1 LTKGKIL
8 ITGGAGFI
16 PSSLANSLVKIGYEV
31 VLADNLITGQI
42 DNIPQHDR
50 CSFYNIDVN
59 NKDEI
64 EPIMMDYC
72 FDFVFHYA
80 SLVGVQRTL
89 DNPISVL
96 SDIDGLNNVFELSQL
111 SSVKKVF
118 YSSSSEVYGEPV
130 HLPQNELT
138 TPLNSRLPYAVVKN
152 IGECYCKAFNQ
163 EYGIDYTIFRF
174 FNTYGEKQSQDFVVS
189 KFINQALSNNDI
201 TINGDGLQTRTFC
214 YIDDNL
220 DATINALEANIFNNE
235 IINIGNDKEVTII
248 KLAEL
253 IKKLTGSQSKI
264 VHREPLEEG
273 DMTRRQPDINRMKK
287 LLKRDFTD
295 LSTGLEKVIDS
306 FKKKNYQQ

>member
-1 LTKGKIL
+1 MSTYNFSGANGRNGRDGKRGRNGRPGVKYKNGKRGP
-8 ITGGAGFI
+8 GGNGTAG
-16 PSSLANSLVKIGYEV
+16 
-31 VLADNLITGQI
+31 
-42 DNIPQHDR
+42 
-50 CSFYNIDVN
+50 
-59 NKDEI
+59 
-64 EPIMMDYC
+64 
-72 FDFVFHYA
+72 
-80 SLVGVQRTL
+80 
-89 DNPISVL
+89 
-96 SDIDGLNNVFELSQL
+96 
-111 SSVKKVF
+111 
-118 YSSSSEVYGEPV
+118 
-130 HLPQNELT
+130 
-138 TPLNSRLPYAVVKN
+138 
-152 IGECYCKAFNQ
+152 
-163 EYGIDYTIFRF
+163 
-174 FNTYGEKQSQDFVVS
+174 TYGEDATNGKIGKKVEAKLSYNESSVIIKINGKTDVV
-189 KFINQALSNNDI
+189 NNDI